1 MTKCFASEKI
11 IKTLLACPTDRG
23 EVKKIMLMKKK
34 MAKNISLN
42 DPVQQKFISDSK
54 GCYALEGWGD
64 SQGKGLVVFVWQ
76 LENTFKQ
83 QHRFCSPQPPHKH
96 EVKSVRGGC

>member
-23 EVKKIMLMKKK
+23 EVKKIMLMKK

-42 DPVQQKFISDSK
+42 DPVQR
-54 GCYALEGWGD
+54 
-64 SQGKGLVVFVWQ
+64 
-76 LENTFKQ
+76 EN
-83 QHRFCSPQPPHKH
+83 
-96 EVKSVRGGC
+96 